1 MGAPRIASLIF
12 MLFFCQMLQG
22 QNLVPNGSFEDQRGK
37 NYSHRP
43 WRFVNTVDIFVNSAP
58 KPRGTDE
65 WNLPEPKDGKVFA
78 GLRIYP
84 KYREF
89 LQVKLKEKLT
99 AGKKYYFEMWIS
111 WSDHSNCYAKSFG
124 ASIYHRRPAYTSDE
138 YLYSSPPQIEYSNKM
153 GLRNDSTLWM
163 RISGV
168 YRASGGE
175 KYLSIG
181 NFSKRKFKDR
191 LKPAHWL
198 MPHVFRNE
206 AYYFVDNVQLIQLL
220 DEIDKD
226 TVPLASI
233 DTTVIVPD
241 TLPYNIYEENKVYL
255 IEKEKTIN
263 LEDIRF
269 EFGSDKLFLSSY
281 HDLELLLEYLNEN
294 PQSRIRIEGHTDNV
308 GSESFNKRLSE
319 RRARAIHNYLVSNRI
334 DKNRIPYVGY
344 GEEKPIATNDTPAGR
359 QKNRRVSLT
368 ILE

>member
-1 MGAPRIASLIF
+1 MGTPRITVLI
-12 MLFFCQMLQG
+12 LVFFLSYFVQA
-22 QNLVPNGSFEDQRGK
+22 QNLVPNGSFENRRGK
-37 NYSHRP
+37 RYSHRP
-43 WRFVNTVDIFVNSAP
+43 WRFVNTVDIFIKSSSR
-58 KPRGTDE
+58 PRGTDN
-65 WNLPEPKDGKVFA
+65 WNLPGPKDGNVFA

-84 KYREF
+84 GYREF
-89 LQVKLKEKLT
+89 LQIKLKKKLT
-99 AGKKYYFEMWIS
+99 AGKKYYFEMWVR
-111 WSDHSNCYAKSFG
+111 WSDHSNCYAKSIG
-124 ASIYHRRPAYTSDE
+124 ASIYHRRPAYTNDE
-138 YLYSSPPQIEYSNKM
+138 YLYSSPPQIEYSDKM
-153 GLRNDSTLWM
+153 GIRNDSTVWM

-175 KYLSIG
+175 KYLTVG

-191 LKPAHWL
+191 LKSSNWF
-198 MPHVFRNE
+198 MPHIFRNE
-206 AYYFVDNVQLIQLL
+206 AYYFVDNIQLIQLL
-220 DEIDKD
+220 DQIDKD
-226 TVPLASI
+226 TIPLASI
-233 DTTVIVPD
+233 DTNVVVPD
-241 TLPYNIYEENKVYL
+241 TVPYNIYEENKVYL

-269 EFGSDKLFLSSY
+269 EFASDDLFLSSY

-319 RRARAIHNYLVSNRI
+319 KRARAIHNYLVRNRI
-334 DKNRIPYVGY
+334 DKDRIPYVGF